1 MKQDKKAEEI
11 EVKEP
16 IIEKPKKRV
25 KKVVK
30 WTFKENVGTRDSKP
44 RYEKGQSYELT
55 KKQIDNYKLNKLIW
69 QQ

>member
-1 MKQDKKAEEI
+1 MKDDKKVKEI
-11 EVKEP
+11 EV
-16 IIEKPKKRV
+16 EKPIMVKPKRV
-25 KKVVK
+25 KRVVK

-55 KKQIDNYKLNKLIW
+55 KKQVDNYKKNNLIW